1 VSLLVSLTDNR
12 VVPTNTLLSR
22 RALNRATL
30 SRQMLLERCS
40 PRPYEAIHELA
51 GLQAQ
56 APLAP
61 HVGLWSRLVDY
72 SPASLDELYE
82 SRRVVR
88 ANLMRATVHLMT
100 ADDALRWQ
108 SLFGPVSARS
118 VQAAF
123 GKRLVGIDLAA
134 LISVAAKFLNE
145 SELTTV
151 ELGQKLSA
159 GFPGY
164 DADALAYGARG
175 RLALIHVLPRGKWN
189 VSAPTRQT
197 TFEAWL
203 GRRPENSASPDAM
216 FLRYLAAFGPASVHD
231 AQAWSGL
238 TRLSEVAERLASQ
251 LIVFRDESG
260 RTLYDLP
267 DASRPSEFVA
277 APVRFLP
284 EYDNVFFGYADRTR
298 FVPDLRKPP
307 IPPGNGARTGTVFVD
322 GEWRGIWKI
331 ELPRAGKA
339 SKVAKAES
347 DAKVAKADR
356 AAKTSKTSKKSEDV
370 GSPAVL
376 TVTFFQKVSAAE
388 RESAEREADALARFI
403 AGADVPVRVEIS
415 RAGGT
420 K

>member
-1 VSLLVSLTDNR
+1 
-12 VVPTNTLLSR
+12 
-22 RALNRATL
+22 
-30 SRQMLLERCS
+30 MLLERCS
-40 PRPYEAIHELA
+40 PSPYEAIHQLA

-88 ANLMRATVHLMT
+88 SNLMRATVHLMT
-100 ADDALRWQ
+100 VDDALQWQ

-134 LISVAAKFLNE
+134 LISVAAKLLNE
-145 SELTTV
+145 SELTTA
-151 ELGQKLSA
+151 ELGQKLTA

-175 RLALIHVLPRGKWN
+175 RLALIHTLPRGKWN
-189 VSAPTRQT
+189 ASAPTRQT

-203 GRRPENSASPDAM
+203 GRRPENAASPDAM

-238 TRLSEVAERLASQ
+238 TRLSEVAERLAAQ

-284 EYDNVFFGYADRTR
+284 EYDNLFFGYADRTR

-339 SKVAKAES
+339 SKATKTAKTATTAKA
-347 DAKVAKADR
+347 V
-356 AAKTSKTSKKSEDV
+356 KTSKTSKTDKTDKKSGDV
-370 GSPAVL
+370 SSPTVL

-403 AGADVPVRVEIS
+403 AGAEVPVRVEFS